1 MTDFIICSKCHAR
14 LIIEEF
20 DNHECTETYRFE
32 GNYLLIRRKGNW
44 RRIYL
49 PSLGIFPEQPL
60 GNKEKTTDNETEPNF
75 TIVLYYAQ
83 SKSTIQWNMFT
94 LH

>member
-20 DNHECTETYRFE
+20 AEHECKETYRFE
-32 GNYLLIRRKGNW
+32 GDYLLIRRKGSW

-49 PSLGIFPEQPL
+49 PALGINSDQPK
-60 GNKEKTTDNETEPNF
+60 GNTEKNYRDGNS
-75 TIVLYYAQ
+75 AQ
-83 SKSTIQWNMFT
+83 NRHSYKQ
-94 LH
+94 